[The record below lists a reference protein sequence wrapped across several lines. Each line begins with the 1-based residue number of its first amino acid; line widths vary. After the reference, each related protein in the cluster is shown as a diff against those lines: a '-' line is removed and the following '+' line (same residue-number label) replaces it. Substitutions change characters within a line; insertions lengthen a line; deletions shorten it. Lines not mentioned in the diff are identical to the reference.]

1 MAATRLIFIS
11 LFLCLFIIS
20 THIADANEGEL
31 PLKRGPRQGFE
42 KESAAADDEEKTSDE
57 EDEEDW
63 EEEEEEDIEVPPMEA
78 GQTLGTI
85 NWSTPDLS
93 DDYHSPHLPG
103 DMKCDA
109 CTILTFMVKFFD

>member
-1 MAATRLIFIS
+1 MIVIS
-11 LFLCLFIIS
+11 AKH
-20 THIADANEGEL
+20 TAEANEGEL

-42 KESAAADDEEKTSDE
+42 KEAPVDEDEDKLSDE

-93 DDYHSPHLPG
+93 DDYHSPHLPS

-109 CTILTFMVKFFD
+109 CTILTTMVI